1 MPDLIA
7 GLESIKPLRG
17 EWKMAC
23 KRVKKGSGMIEGVK
37 VDVYSIFDHPDKVDS
52 HSVACADFR
61 CLRNYVAPLSLYPHL
76 VSALSNP
83 ACTCVCGSSV
93 YPRLQ

>member
-17 EWKMAC
+17 EWKMEC

-52 HSVACADFR
+52 HSVACAGFR
-61 CLRNYVAPLSLYPHL
+61 CLRGNVVPLSFRPQLFP
-76 VSALSNP
+76 VRGNA
-83 ACTCVCGSSV
+83 ACACVCGSSV
-93 YPRLQ
+93 YRRLQ